1 LIASGDR
8 HSGHQD
14 RIIMTDKVLF
24 EREGNI
30 AVLTLNQ
37 PETRNALTD
46 IDLVDGIVGALEAA
60 NRDME
65 IRALIVTGAGLVFSS
80 GGNIKHMRDKIGT
93 FKGNAEEVRENYRVG
108 IQRIPLAFHDLEI
121 PSIAAVNGP
130 AYGAGCDL
138 TLMCD
143 IRIASNTAIFAEN
156 FVKVGIIPG
165 DGGAWF
171 LPRVIGLPRAMEMTF
186 TGEPIDALKAQE
198 WGIVSEVVAP
208 EELLVAAKKM
218 AARIAAN
225 PPQALRWPKKLL
237 RAGQLTP
244 LDELLDMAGEFQG
257 KLHQSE
263 DHLEAVNAI
272 LEKRK
277 PVFTGK

>member
-1 LIASGDR
+1 
-8 HSGHQD
+8 
-14 RIIMTDKVLF
+14 MTDKILF
-24 EREGNI
+24 EKEGHI

-46 IDLVDGIVGALEAA
+46 IDLVEAVVDACETA
-60 NRDME
+60 NRDMD
-65 IRALIVTGAGLVFSS
+65 IRALIVTGAGSAFSS

-93 FKGNAEEVRENYRVG
+93 FKGDAAEVRENYRAG
-108 IQRIPLAFHDLEI
+108 IQRIPLAFHALDV
-121 PSIAAVNGP
+121 PTIAAVNGP

-143 IRIASNTAIFAEN
+143 IRIASSTALFAES

-171 LPRVIGLPRAMEMTF
+171 LPRVVGLPRAMEMSL
-186 TGEPIDALKAQE
+186 TGEPIDAAKAE
-198 WGIVSEVVAP
+198 AWGLVSRVVEP
-208 EELLVAAKKM
+208 EELMSAAKEL

-225 PPQALRWPKKLL
+225 PPQALRWAKRLL
-237 RAGQLTP
+237 REGQHLQ
-244 LDELLDMAGEFQG
+244 LDALLEMAGEFQG

-263 DHLEAVNAI
+263 DHMEAVNAI

-277 PVFTGK
+277 PEFKGR

>member
-1 LIASGDR
+1 
-8 HSGHQD
+8 
-14 RIIMTDKVLF
+14 MTDKILF
-24 EREGNI
+24 EKEGNV

-46 IDLVDGIVGALEAA
+46 IDLVDALVESCEVA
-60 NRDME
+60 NQDMG
-65 IRALIVTGAGLVFSS
+65 IRALIVTGAGPVFSS

-93 FKGNAEEVRENYRVG
+93 FKGSAAEVSDNYRAG
-108 IQRIPLAFHDLEI
+108 IQRIPRAFHNLDV

-143 IRIASNTAIFAEN
+143 IRIASTTALFAEN

-171 LPRVIGLPRAMEMTF
+171 LPRVVGLPRAMEMTL
-186 TGEPIDALKAQE
+186 TGEPIDAAKAE
-198 WGIVSEVVAP
+198 DWGLVSRVVEP
-208 EELLVAAKKM
+208 EELMNAAKDL
-218 AARIAAN
+218 AHRIAAN
-225 PPQALRWPKKLL
+225 PPQALRWAKRLI
-237 RAGQLTP
+237 REGQHLG
-244 LDELLDMAGEFQG
+244 LDALLDMAGAFQG
-257 KLHQSE
+257 KLHQTE
-263 DHLEAVNAI
+263 DHMEAVTAI

-277 PVFTGK
+277 PVFKGR

>member
-1 LIASGDR
+1 
-8 HSGHQD
+8 
-14 RIIMTDKVLF
+14 MTDKVLF
-24 EREGNI
+24 EREGHI

-46 IDLVDGIVGALEAA
+46 MDLVDGVVDALEAA

-65 IRALIVTGAGLVFSS
+65 IRALIVTGAGPVFSS

-93 FKGNAEEVRENYRVG
+93 FKGNADEVRENYRAG
-108 IQRIPLAFHDLEI
+108 IQRIPLAFHNLEI

-143 IRIASNTAIFAEN
+143 IRIASHTAIFAEN

-171 LPRVIGLPRAMEMTF
+171 LPRVVGLPRAMEMTF
-186 TGEPIDALKAQE
+186 TGEPVDAAKAE
-198 WGIVSEVVAP
+198 AWGLVSRVVEP
-208 EELLVAAKKM
+208 EELMNAAKDI
-218 AARIAAN
+218 AARIAVN
-225 PPQALRWPKKLL
+225 PPQALRWAKRLI
-237 RAGQLTP
+237 REGQQTP
-244 LDELLDMAGEFQG
+244 LDALLDMAGEFQG

-277 PVFTGK
+277 PKFTGR

>member
-1 LIASGDR
+1 
-8 HSGHQD
+8 
-14 RIIMTDKVLF
+14 MTDKILF
-24 EREGNI
+24 EKEGNF

-46 IDLVDGIVGALEAA
+46 LDLVEAVVESCEAA
-60 NRDME
+60 NRDMD
-65 IRALIVTGAGLVFSS
+65 IRALIVTGAGPVFSS

-93 FKGNAEEVRENYRVG
+93 FKGNADEVRDNYRAG
-108 IQRIPLAFHDLEI
+108 IQRIPLAFHNLDV

-143 IRIASNTAIFAEN
+143 MRIASSTALFAEN

-171 LPRVIGLPRAMEMTF
+171 LPRVVGLPRAMEMTL
-186 TGEPIDALKAQE
+186 TGEPIDAAKAKD
-198 WGIVSEVVAP
+198 WGLVSRVVEP
-208 EELLVAAKKM
+208 EELMNAAKDL
-218 AARIAAN
+218 ARRIAAN
-225 PPQALRWPKKLL
+225 PPQALRWAKRLIREGEHLELDALL
-237 RAGQLTP
+237 EIAG
-244 LDELLDMAGEFQG
+244 AFQG
-257 KLHQSE
+257 KLHQTE
-263 DHLEAVNAI
+263 DHMEAVTAI

-277 PVFTGK
+277 PVFKGR

>member
-1 LIASGDR
+1 
-8 HSGHQD
+8 
-14 RIIMTDKVLF
+14 MTDKILF
-24 EREGNI
+24 EKEGNV

-46 IDLVDGIVGALEAA
+46 IDLVEAVVEFCEAA
-60 NRDME
+60 NQDMD
-65 IRALIVTGAGLVFSS
+65 IRALIVTGAGPVFSS

-93 FKGNAEEVRENYRVG
+93 FKGDADEVRENYRAG
-108 IQRIPLAFHDLEI
+108 IQRIPLAFHNLDV

-130 AYGAGCDL
+130 AYGAGFDL

-171 LPRVIGLPRAMEMTF
+171 LPRVVGLPRALEMTL
-186 TGEPIDALKAQE
+186 TGEPIDAAQAE
-198 WGIVSEVVAP
+198 AWGLVSRVVEP
-208 EELLVAAKKM
+208 GELMAAAKEL
-218 AARIAAN
+218 AHRIAAN
-225 PPQALRWPKKLL
+225 PPQALRWAKQLL
-237 RAGQLTP
+237 REGQQLE
-244 LDELLDMAGEFQG
+244 LDALLEMAGAFQG
-257 KLHQSE
+257 KLHQTE
-263 DHLEAVNAI
+263 DHMEAVTAI

-277 PVFTGK
+277 PDFKGR

>member
-1 LIASGDR
+1 
-8 HSGHQD
+8 
-14 RIIMTDKVLF
+14 MTDKILF
-24 EREGNI
+24 EKEGHF

-46 IDLVDGIVGALEAA
+46 IDLVDAVVESCEAA
-60 NRDME
+60 NQDMD
-65 IRALIVTGAGLVFSS
+65 IRALILTGAGPVFSS

-93 FKGNAEEVRENYRVG
+93 FKGDADEVRDNYRAG
-108 IQRIPLAFHDLEI
+108 IQRIPRAFHNLDV

-143 IRIASNTAIFAEN
+143 IRIASNTALFAEN

-171 LPRVIGLPRAMEMTF
+171 LPRVVGLPRAMEMTF
-186 TGEPIDALKAQE
+186 TGEPIDAAKAKD
-198 WGIVSEVVAP
+198 WGLVSEVVEP
-208 EELLVAAKKM
+208 EELMNAAKDL
-218 AARIAAN
+218 AQRIAAN
-225 PPQALRWPKKLL
+225 PPQALRWAKRLL
-237 RAGQLTP
+237 REGQNLG
-244 LDELLDMAGEFQG
+244 LDALLDMAGTFQG
-257 KLHQSE
+257 KLHQTE
-263 DHLEAVNAI
+263 DHMEAVTAI

-277 PVFTGK
+277 PHFKGR

>member
-1 LIASGDR
+1 
-8 HSGHQD
+8 
-14 RIIMTDKVLF
+14 MTDKILF
-24 EREGNI
+24 EKEDHV

-46 IDLVDGIVGALEAA
+46 IDLVDALVESCEAA
-60 NRDME
+60 NQDMD
-65 IRALIVTGAGLVFSS
+65 IRALIVTGAGPVFSS

-93 FKGNAEEVRENYRVG
+93 FKGGATEVSDNYRAG
-108 IQRIPLAFHDLEI
+108 IQRIPHAFHNLDV

-143 IRIASNTAIFAEN
+143 IRIASTTALFAEN

-171 LPRVIGLPRAMEMTF
+171 LPRVVGLPRAMEMTL
-186 TGEPIDALKAQE
+186 TGEPIDAAKAE
-198 WGIVSEVVAP
+198 DWGLVSRVVEP
-208 EELLVAAKKM
+208 EELMNAAKDL
-218 AARIAAN
+218 AHRIAAN
-225 PPQALRWPKKLL
+225 PPQALRWAKRLI
-237 RAGQLTP
+237 REGQNLG
-244 LDELLDMAGEFQG
+244 LDALLDMAGAFQG
-257 KLHQSE
+257 KLHQTE
-263 DHLEAVNAI
+263 DHMEAVTAI

-277 PVFTGK
+277 PVFKGR